1 MPTGSGITTDTP
13 VNLVVGAGVLL
24 KDHAY
29 VGATIDNNMFA
40 VERTLFTPELNGS
53 MYDLMGTDYIT
64 KSRPRLEATVPE
76 VGEAV
81 FGSSLPGTEVDNSTP
96 GMTVLQETGER
107 RIPDSDYHEYE
118 LDVPRLNGGQ
128 FQFEIDGAIN
138 TGNFEG
144 ELQDDGLFA
153 PRLILSGRAS
163 VAQLLAQTSPWRIR
177 ILDTAS

>member
-29 VGATIDNNMFA
+29 LGATVDNNMFA

-53 MYDLMGTDYIT
+53 QYDLQGTDYIT

-76 VGEAV
+76 VGESV
-81 FGSSLPGTEVDNSTP
+81 FSAALPGTEVDESTP
-96 GMTVLQETGER
+96 GMAILQETGER
-107 RIPDSDYHEYE
+107 RIPDSDYHDYE

-128 FQFEIDGAIN
+128 FQFEVDKAIN

-163 VAQLLAQTSPWRIR
+163 VEQLLNALSPWRIR
-177 ILDTAS
+177 ILDVAS